1 MQAPRAGLPEKEGQN
16 RAECQDF
23 RLPKMCQRAERPG
36 VTVMRTPGE
45 GREHSSPTGCSE
57 PLGLVKAGGSF
68 L

>member
-23 RLPKMCQRAERPG
+23 KLLKMCQRAGRPG
-36 VTVMRTPGE
+36 VTVVGTPRE
-45 GREHSSPTGCSE
+45 GKEHSSPTGCSE